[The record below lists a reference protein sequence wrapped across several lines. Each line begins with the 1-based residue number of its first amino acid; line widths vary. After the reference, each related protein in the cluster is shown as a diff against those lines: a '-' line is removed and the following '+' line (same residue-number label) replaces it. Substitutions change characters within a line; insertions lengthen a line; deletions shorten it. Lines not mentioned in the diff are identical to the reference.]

1 LSEELT
7 TAEALTLRTGFF
19 SARATAVVQDALEG
33 LLGRGGE
40 LLAVVGG
47 DLLQCDVAA
56 LRVLLN
62 LRGRY
67 PEQTAIFV
75 ITEPAFQNAKTYH
88 LQHRDGRS
96 SAWVGSANFT
106 VGGFATNLE
115 AAMVLDSKDDD
126 PAVIDQVRA
135 ATVAT
140 AGQPAAIALD
150 QAVLHQLEQ
159 RVREARLGPPGTR
172 PARPSPLIVDHCHL
186 LLDRLDRSTTNPA
199 PAGGGVLEVLPTG
212 FHDLDNALAGGL
224 RPGTLSVVASRPGAG
239 RSTLVLNVLTQA
251 AIVHRAAAAL
261 YSFEAP
267 DDELVLRVV
276 SATTRIRHL
285 DLRHGRLDY
294 THWTTIADT
303 LSRFADAPLYLDS
316 HQPPHLDALCC
327 TITAAVARDGVD
339 LVAVDSP
346 TLVLAGPRT
355 DPHDSHVAEVLRRL
369 KHLAM
374 QLRIHI
380 IVTAEL
386 ERSPQPTGPYLGSR
400 KQSAPQICDLR
411 DRDAVMETADVVV
424 LLHRPDTDERDH
436 PRMGEADLLVVK
448 NRYGVPA
455 TVTIAHQLHHAR
467 FATIG
472 AAAPPA
478 APPPPTDPAP
488 SPAPSPS
495 MQDETEPPANG
506 TSGDKEWLV
515 AADDIEIMVRSTG
528 AGHPPVIFLGRADPA
543 DDEWAA
549 LIEQLEGA
557 ARAVTYRRPRDG
569 GPDPLSAPVAD
580 GRDHIRSAVIRL
592 DRLLNAARISPPY
605 VLVASS
611 VGAWIAD
618 QYAARSPRNVAG
630 MVLIDPVN
638 LTPWPTLDT
647 PPPAPDG
654 DDGDTGW
661 LRTPSEAC
669 YTELA
674 RPAVVRPRRTVV
686 ISSTDGRWQRHPPRT
701 GDLTWDPATLAEIDR
716 LWQGYQ
722 RDWVDRLNARHVVAT
737 DASHLVHRD
746 QPDLV
751 ARIITDV
758 VHATH
763 ASHGLRLDQGAIA
776 ARGGRIMPRQ

>member
-1 LSEELT
+1 MRYVDSALDRDGDRLAGWLSEELA
-7 TAEALTLRTGFF
+7 TAAALTLRTGFF
-19 SARATAVVQDALEG
+19 TARALAVVQDALEG
-33 LLGRGGE
+33 LLGLGGE

-75 ITEPAFQNAKTYH
+75 VTEPAFQNAKTYH

-96 SAWVGSANFT
+96 SAWVGSANLT
-106 VGGFATNLE
+106 IGGFATNLE

-140 AGQPAAIALD
+140 AGQPAAVALD

-159 RVREARLGPPGTR
+159 RVRDARLGPPGTR
-172 PARPSPLIVDHCHL
+172 PARPSPLIVDHYHW
-186 LLDRLDRSTTNPA
+186 LLDRLDRATTNPA

-212 FHDLDNALAGGL
+212 FHELDTALAGGF
-224 RPGTLSVVASRPGAG
+224 RPGTVSVVASRPGAG

-316 HQPPHLDALCC
+316 HQPPHLDALCS
-327 TITAAVARDGVD
+327 TITAAVARDGID

-346 TLVLAGPRT
+346 SHVLAGPRT

-380 IVTAEL
+380 IATAEL
-386 ERSPQPTGPYLGSR
+386 ERPPQPSGPYR
-400 KQSAPQICDLR
+400 AHREQPPPRVDDLR

-436 PRMGEADLLVVK
+436 PRSGEADLTVVK
-448 NRYGVPA
+448 NRYAVPA
-455 TVTIAHQLHHAR
+455 TVTIAHQLHYAR
-467 FATIG
+467 FTTIG
-472 AAAPPA
+472 APA
-478 APPPPTDPAP
+478 SPASPSTDTAPPPTDPTP
-488 SPAPSPS
+488 SPTT
-495 MQDETEPPANG
+495 QDEAGPPADG

-515 AADDIEIMVRSTG
+515 AADDIEIMVRSVG
-528 AGHPPVIFLGRADPA
+528 AGEPPGDLPRPSRPRRRRMGRSHQATGRRSSGCDLSPSA
-543 DDEWAA
+543 W
-549 LIEQLEGA
+549 
-557 ARAVTYRRPRDG
+557 RRPR
-569 GPDPLSAPVAD
+569 
-580 GRDHIRSAVIRL
+580 
-592 DRLLNAARISPPY
+592 
-605 VLVASS
+605 
-611 VGAWIAD
+611 
-618 QYAARSPRNVAG
+618 
-630 MVLIDPVN
+630 
-638 LTPWPTLDT
+638 
-647 PPPAPDG
+647 
-654 DDGDTGW
+654 
-661 LRTPSEAC
+661 
-669 YTELA
+669 
-674 RPAVVRPRRTVV
+674 PAVEADRRRPGQHQVR
-686 ISSTDGRWQRHPPRT
+686 RHPPRP
-701 GDLTWDPATLAEIDR
+701 PAQRSQNQPTLRSGRQLGRGMDRRPVRRPRTAERRRDGADR
-716 LWQGYQ
+716 PSQPRPVACHQHPTPRDGRQ
-722 RDWVDRLNARHVVAT
+722 RRPHRLA
-737 DASHLVHRD
+737 
-746 QPDLV
+746 
-751 ARIITDV
+751 
-758 VHATH
+758 
-763 ASHGLRLDQGAIA
+763 
-776 ARGGRIMPRQ
+776 PRTV